1 MNNVTIEIGDYDLE
15 LINEIFDNEKD
26 FQPRDPRDKVLIEVM
41 RQVRD
46 NPKVKITDAETN

>member
-15 LINEIFDNEKD
+15 LINQIFDNEKD